1 LFNFASMGA
10 LAYVA
15 YPLLV
20 LATFQLL
27 YNTASS
33 GILGHGLKIEENGT
47 LATWFNKFF
56 SLTSHEAEL
65 GYQAVAYQAV
75 ADEDAEVT
83 VKLDES
89 TADDSKSWTDTVSAW
104 FTSLGETDAVRMSYD
119 WTKVQGKW
127 NAAAVAEHN
136 NGTWLELA
144 TELARIALI
153 SVSVYFTAVALA
165 PIVVTPLH
173 ALLGFAGPIG
183 LVGSYFLTLGVF
195 YAGALALNQMKT
207 LETAKND
214 KVLDATVAI
223 TALGAIA
230 LVVCSI
236 LFANTSI
243 LAGVMSLP
251 TLLGVVAPV
260 ALLLVAGSTI
270 TYTATSEKLET
281 IDFST
286 MFDCKRAE
294 EVADKEEITLEKD
307 LLLGGK
313 GNGKG
318 STEEEEEKKETP
330 RSSGRG

>member
-1 LFNFASMGA
+1 
-10 LAYVA
+10 
-15 YPLLV
+15 
-20 LATFQLL
+20 
-27 YNTASS
+27 
-33 GILGHGLKIEENGT
+33 
-47 LATWFNKFF
+47 
-56 SLTSHEAEL
+56 
-65 GYQAVAYQAV
+65 
-75 ADEDAEVT
+75 
-83 VKLDES
+83 
-89 TADDSKSWTDTVSAW
+89 
-104 FTSLGETDAVRMSYD
+104 
-119 WTKVQGKW
+119 
-127 NAAAVAEHN
+127 
-136 NGTWLELA
+136 
-144 TELARIALI
+144 
-153 SVSVYFTAVALA
+153 
-165 PIVVTPLH
+165 
-173 ALLGFAGPIG
+173 LLGFAGPIG

-294 EVADKEEITLEKD
+294 EVADKEEITLEQGP
-307 LLLGGK
+307 LLGETGNVDDSAAQKK
-313 GNGKG
+313 GENGSALTNG
-318 STEEEEEKKETP
+318 S
-330 RSSGRG
+330 